1 MGNPDKE
8 EQETR
13 EPQSSWA
20 QLLEKSRTQIYSRL
34 MEYVGKEG
42 WEGGAYEYSRWM
54 KRIVLTS

>member
-1 MGNPDKE
+1 MGNADKE

-20 QLLEKSRTQIYSRL
+20 QLLEKSRTQIYSRKL

-42 WEGGAYEYSRWM
+42 WEGGA
-54 KRIVLTS
+54 